1 MPGHD
6 EPQIH
11 LPPPSM
17 APVTIGIGV
26 TILSFGILYGLALVA
41 LGGLIFLAGLAG
53 WLIEDAR
60 AFTHAGDDAD
70 HGGRG
75 GGHAAGGH

>member
-1 MPGHD
+1 MSGHD

-17 APVTIGIGV
+17 APVTIGIGI

-41 LGGLIFLAGLAG
+41 IGGLIFLTGLVG
-53 WLIEDAR
+53 WLVEDAR
-60 AFTHAGDDAD
+60 AFTHAGDGAG
-70 HGGRG
+70 HG
-75 GGHAAGGH
+75 GGHGHASGGH

>member
-17 APVTIGIGV
+17 APVTIGIGI
-26 TILSFGILYGLALVA
+26 TILSFGLLYGLALLVI
-41 LGGLIFLAGLAG
+41 GGLIFLAGLAG

-60 AFTHAGDDAD
+60 AFTQAGDGDG
-70 HGGRG
+70 HGRAG
-75 GGHAAGGH
+75 GGH

>member
-1 MPGHD
+1 MSGHD

-17 APVTIGIGV
+17 APVTIGIGI

-41 LGGLIFLAGLAG
+41 IGGLIFLAGLVG
-53 WLIEDAR
+53 WLVEDAR
-60 AFTHAGDDAD
+60 AFTHAGD
-70 HGGRG
+70 G
-75 GGHAAGGH
+75 GGHGHLEGGH

>member
-41 LGGLIFLAGLAG
+41 IGGLIVLAGLAG

-60 AFTHAGDDAD
+60 AFSHAGDGVA
-70 HGGRG
+70 HG
-75 GGHAAGGH
+75 GGHGHADGGH

>member
-1 MPGHD
+1 MSGHD

-17 APVTIGIGV
+17 APVTIGIGI

-41 LGGLIFLAGLAG
+41 IGGLIFLAGLVG
-53 WLIEDAR
+53 WLVEDAR
-60 AFTHAGDDAD
+60 AFTHAGD
-70 HGGRG
+70 G
-75 GGHAAGGH
+75 GGHGHASGGH

>member
-17 APVTIGIGV
+17 APVTIGIGI
-26 TILSFGILYGLALVA
+26 TILSFGILYGLVLLVI
-41 LGGLIFLAGLAG
+41 GGLIFLAGLAG

-60 AFTHAGDDAD
+60 AFSHAGDEPS
-70 HGGRG
+70 HGHAG
-75 GGHAAGGH
+75 GGH

>member
-17 APVTIGIGV
+17 APVTIGIGI
-26 TILSFGILYGLALVA
+26 TILSFGLLYGLALLVI
-41 LGGLIFLAGLAG
+41 GGLIFLAGLAG

-60 AFTHAGDDAD
+60 AFTQAGDG
-70 HGGRG
+70 HGHGHAG
-75 GGHAAGGH
+75 GGH

>member
-1 MPGHD
+1 MSGHG

-26 TILSFGILYGLALVA
+26 TILSFGILYGLVLVA
-41 LGGLIFLAGLAG
+41 IGGLIFLVGLAG

-60 AFTHAGDDAD
+60 AFSHAGDGAG
-70 HGGRG
+70 HGEQG
-75 GGHAAGGH
+75 GGH

>member
-17 APVTIGIGV
+17 APVTIGIGI
-26 TILSFGILYGLALVA
+26 TILSFGILYGLVLLVI
-41 LGGLIFLAGLAG
+41 GGLIFLAGLAG

-60 AFTHAGDDAD
+60 AFSHAGDGTG
-70 HGGRG
+70 HGHAE
-75 GGHAAGGH
+75 GGH

>member
-1 MPGHD
+1 MSGHG

-11 LPPPSM
+11 LPPPSL
-17 APVTIGIGV
+17 APATIGVGI

-41 LGGLIFLAGLAG
+41 IGGLIFLAGLAG

-60 AFTHAGDDAD
+60 AFSHAAD
-70 HGGRG
+70 GEGHG
-75 GGHAAGGH
+75 GGHGHAEGGH

>member
-1 MPGHD
+1 
-6 EPQIH
+6 
-11 LPPPSM
+11 M

-41 LGGLIFLAGLAG
+41 IGGLIVLAGLAG

-60 AFTHAGDDAD
+60 AFSHAGDGVA
-70 HGGRG
+70 HG
-75 GGHAAGGH
+75 GGHGHADGGH

>member
-1 MPGHD
+1 MSGHD

-26 TILSFGILYGLALVA
+26 TILSFGILYGLALVVI
-41 LGGLIFLAGLAG
+41 GGLIFLAGLAG
-53 WLIEDAR
+53 WLMEDAR
-60 AFTHAGDDAD
+60 AFSHAGDGAAP
-70 HGGRG
+70 G
-75 GGHAAGGH
+75 GGHGHVEGGH

>member
-6 EPQIH
+6 EPPIH

-41 LGGLIFLAGLAG
+41 IGGLIFLAGLAG

-60 AFTHAGDDAD
+60 AYSAAGDGAA
-70 HGGRG
+70 HGSHGPAAS
-75 GGHAAGGH
+75 GH